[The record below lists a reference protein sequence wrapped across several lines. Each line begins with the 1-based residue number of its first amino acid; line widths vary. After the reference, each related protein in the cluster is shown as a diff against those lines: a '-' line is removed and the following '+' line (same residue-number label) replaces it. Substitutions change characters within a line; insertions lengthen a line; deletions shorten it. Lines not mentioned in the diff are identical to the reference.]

1 MYAMVLA
8 GGKGERLRPLTD
20 TLPKPMAPVG
30 GKPILERQVEWL
42 REGGV
47 EGVVFLAGYRW
58 EAIRDYF
65 GDGSGFGVSVRYSV
79 EDSPLG
85 RGGAIKRGY
94 PLAPPGDEPVV
105 VTNGDIITRQPLS
118 EIVEFHRRSGA
129 RRNGAAVTLLA
140 VPMVSP
146 YGLVE
151 VDGAGGVTGFREKV
165 ELPHWINGGVYV
177 FDRGVFAE
185 FPDLGDHEVET
196 FPRLARAGRI
206 AAYQSRLFWT
216 SIDSFKDLREAEEF
230 IAGEGGGLG

>member
-1 MYAMVLA
+1 MYALILA

-20 TLPKPMAPVG
+20 TIPKPMAPVC
-30 GKPILERQVEWL
+30 GKPILERQIEWL
-42 REGGV
+42 KEGGV
-47 EGVVFLAGYRW
+47 RGVVFLAGYRW

-65 GDGSGFGVSVRYSV
+65 GDGSAFGVSVEYSV

-85 RGGAIKRGY
+85 RGGAIKQGY
-94 PLAPPGDEPVV
+94 PLAPAGDEPLV

-118 EIVEFHRRSGA
+118 EIVEFHRESLA
-129 RRNGAAVTLLA
+129 RRNGPAVTLMA

-146 YGLVE
+146 YGI
-151 VDGAGGVTGFREKV
+151 VDMNDAGGVVGFREKV

-177 FDRGVFAE
+177 FDRGVFSE

-196 FPRLARAGRI
+196 FPGLARSGRI
-206 AAYQSRLFWT
+206 AAYRTRSFWT

-230 IAGEGGGLG
+230 IGREGAAR

>member
-1 MYAMVLA
+1 MYALILA

-20 TLPKPMAPVG
+20 TLPKPMVPVC

-42 REGGV
+42 KEGGV

-65 GDGSGFGVSVRYSV
+65 GDGSNFGVRAEYNV

-85 RGGAIKRGY
+85 RGGAIKQGY
-94 PLAPPGDEPVV
+94 PLAPAGDEPLV

-118 EIVEFHRRSGA
+118 EIIEFHRESPA
-129 RRNGAAVTLLA
+129 RRNGPAVTLLA

-146 YGLVE
+146 YGLV
-151 VDGAGGVTGFREKV
+151 DMDDTGGVVGFREKV

-177 FDRGVFAE
+177 FDREVFPE

-196 FPRLARAGRI
+196 FPRLAQAGRI
-206 AAYQSRLFWT
+206 AALRTRSFWT

-230 IAGEGGGLG
+230 IAREGVAS